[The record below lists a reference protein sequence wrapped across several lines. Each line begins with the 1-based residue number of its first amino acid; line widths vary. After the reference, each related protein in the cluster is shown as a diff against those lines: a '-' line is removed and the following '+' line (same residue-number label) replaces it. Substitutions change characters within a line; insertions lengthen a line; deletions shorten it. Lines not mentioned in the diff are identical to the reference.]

1 VYHPTGHLRAA
12 HRATVAGAL
21 TSCGAG
27 PLPQTVR
34 GVYPHEVVLTRAFLD
49 IVSMWLASAPFV
61 QPDLAQLVPLIVIL
75 TVTSTLALVAL
86 NTTAVFARVPDTLR
100 VQWLR
105 SIGVPATGLSG
116 SVPSL
121 VLLTQPRR

>member
-1 VYHPTGHLRAA
+1 M
-12 HRATVAGAL
+12 
-21 TSCGAG
+21 
-27 PLPQTVR
+27 
-34 GVYPHEVVLTRAFLD
+34 VLTRTLLDFVFL
-49 IVSMWLASAPFV
+49 WLASTPIVAPGLV
-61 QPDLAQLVPLIVIL
+61 ELVPLLLML
-75 TVTSTLALVAL
+75 TVTSALVL
-86 NTTAVFARVPDTLR
+86 VSLPTTSVLARRPVALR

>member
-1 VYHPTGHLRAA
+1 M
-12 HRATVAGAL
+12 
-21 TSCGAG
+21 
-27 PLPQTVR
+27 
-34 GVYPHEVVLTRAFLD
+34 VLTRTLLD
-49 IVSMWLASAPFV
+49 IVFLWLVSTPFIAPSLV
-61 QPDLAQLVPLIVIL
+61 QFVPLLLIL
-75 TVTSTLALVAL
+75 TVTSTLALASL
-86 NTTAVFARVPDTLR
+86 PTTSVLARCPDSLR

>member
-1 VYHPTGHLRAA
+1 M
-12 HRATVAGAL
+12 
-21 TSCGAG
+21 
-27 PLPQTVR
+27 
-34 GVYPHEVVLTRAFLD
+34 TRAFLD
-49 IVSMWLASAPFV
+49 LMFVWLASTPFI
-61 QPDLAQLVPLIVIL
+61 QPDLVQLVPLLLIV
-75 TVTSTLALVAL
+75 TVTSTLALVSL
-86 NTTAVFARVPDTLR
+86 NTTSVFARIPDSLR

>member
-1 VYHPTGHLRAA
+1 
-12 HRATVAGAL
+12 
-21 TSCGAG
+21 
-27 PLPQTVR
+27 
-34 GVYPHEVVLTRAFLD
+34 VVLTRTLLDFVFL
-49 IVSMWLASAPFV
+49 WLASTPIAVPGV
-61 QPDLAQLVPLIVIL
+61 VELVPLLLML
-75 TVTSTLALVAL
+75 TVTSALVL
-86 NTTAVFARVPDTLR
+86 VLLPTTSVLARRPVALR

>member
-1 VYHPTGHLRAA
+1 MMLA
-12 HRATVAGAL
+12 
-21 TSCGAG
+21 
-27 PLPQTVR
+27 
-34 GVYPHEVVLTRAFLD
+34 RAFVDMVLVWA
-49 IVSMWLASAPFV
+49 VSVPSI
-61 QPDLAQLVPLIVIL
+61 QPALAQFVPLILI
-75 TVTSTLALVAL
+75 VTIISSLALVSL
-86 NTTAVFARVPDTLR
+86 STTSVFARLPDSLR

>member
-1 VYHPTGHLRAA
+1 V
-12 HRATVAGAL
+12 VA
-21 TSCGAG
+21 
-27 PLPQTVR
+27 
-34 GVYPHEVVLTRAFLD
+34 VVLTRAFLD
-49 IVSMWLASAPFV
+49 IVFVWLASTPFV
-61 QPDLAQLVPLIVIL
+61 QPGLAQFVPLVLIL

-86 NTTAVFARVPDTLR
+86 RTNAVFARIPDTLR

>member
-1 VYHPTGHLRAA
+1 M
-12 HRATVAGAL
+12 
-21 TSCGAG
+21 
-27 PLPQTVR
+27 
-34 GVYPHEVVLTRAFLD
+34 VLTRALLD
-49 IVSMWLASAPFV
+49 IVFLWLASTPVVAPG
-61 QPDLAQLVPLIVIL
+61 LAQFVPLLLVL
-75 TVTSTLALVAL
+75 TVTSTLALVSSNMTSVL
-86 NTTAVFARVPDTLR
+86 ARCPDSLR

>member
-1 VYHPTGHLRAA
+1 MLA
-12 HRATVAGAL
+12 
-21 TSCGAG
+21 
-27 PLPQTVR
+27 
-34 GVYPHEVVLTRAFLD
+34 RAFLD
-49 IVSMWLASAPFV
+49 MVVVWVASTPSI
-61 QPDLAQLVPLIVIL
+61 QPGLIQLVPLLLTL
-75 TVTSTLALVAL
+75 TVASSLAFVAWRTTS
-86 NTTAVFARVPDTLR
+86 VFAPVPDSLR

>member
-1 VYHPTGHLRAA
+1 ML
-12 HRATVAGAL
+12 
-21 TSCGAG
+21 
-27 PLPQTVR
+27 
-34 GVYPHEVVLTRAFLD
+34 LD
-49 IVSMWLASAPFV
+49 IVSLWLASTPIIAPGLV
-61 QPDLAQLVPLIVIL
+61 QFLPLLLIL
-75 TVTSTLALVAL
+75 TVTSTIALVSL
-86 NTTAVFARVPDTLR
+86 PTTSVLARFPDSLR

>member
-1 VYHPTGHLRAA
+1 M
-12 HRATVAGAL
+12 
-21 TSCGAG
+21 
-27 PLPQTVR
+27 
-34 GVYPHEVVLTRAFLD
+34 VLTRALLD
-49 IVSMWLASAPFV
+49 IVFLWLASTPTVAPGLV
-61 QPDLAQLVPLIVIL
+61 QFVPLLLVL
-75 TVTSTLALVAL
+75 TVTSTLALVSSNMTSVL
-86 NTTAVFARVPDTLR
+86 ARCPDSLR

>member
-1 VYHPTGHLRAA
+1 M
-12 HRATVAGAL
+12 
-21 TSCGAG
+21 
-27 PLPQTVR
+27 
-34 GVYPHEVVLTRAFLD
+34 VLTRALLD
-49 IVSMWLASAPFV
+49 IVFLWLASTPIIAPGLV
-61 QPDLAQLVPLIVIL
+61 QFVPLLLIL
-75 TVTSTLALVAL
+75 TVTSTLALVSCP
-86 NTTAVFARVPDTLR
+86 TTSVLARCPDSLR

>member
-1 VYHPTGHLRAA
+1 MLTQAF
-12 HRATVAGAL
+12 VA
-21 TSCGAG
+21 
-27 PLPQTVR
+27 
-34 GVYPHEVVLTRAFLD
+34 VVWL
-49 IVSMWLASAPFV
+49 WLASVPFV
-61 QPDLAQLVPLIVIL
+61 QPGLAHLVPLLVIL
-75 TVTSTLALVAL
+75 TVMSTLTLVSL
-86 NTTAVFARVPDTLR
+86 NTTSGITCLPDSLR

>member
-1 VYHPTGHLRAA
+1 VRTAVIRPHYRQWLMRVYLGH
-12 HRATVAGAL
+12 
-21 TSCGAG
+21 
-27 PLPQTVR
+27 
-34 GVYPHEVVLTRAFLD
+34 VVLTRAFLG
-49 IVSMWLASAPFV
+49 ILFIWLASAPLI
-61 QPDLAQLVPLIVIL
+61 QPDLAQILPLLLIV

-86 NTTAVFARVPDTLR
+86 HAYSVVARVPDSLR

-121 VLLTQPRR
+121 VLLIQPRR

>member
-1 VYHPTGHLRAA
+1 
-12 HRATVAGAL
+12 
-21 TSCGAG
+21 
-27 PLPQTVR
+27 
-34 GVYPHEVVLTRAFLD
+34 VVLTRAFLD
-49 IVSMWLASAPFV
+49 LVFMWLASAPFI
-61 QPDLAQLVPLIVIL
+61 QPGLVQLVPLLLIV
-75 TVTSTLALVAL
+75 TVTSTLTLVSM
-86 NTTAVFARVPDTLR
+86 NTTSVFARIPDSLR

>member
-1 VYHPTGHLRAA
+1 MIR
-12 HRATVAGAL
+12 
-21 TSCGAG
+21 S
-27 PLPQTVR
+27 PLPKRPIRVYR
-34 GVYPHEVVLTRAFLD
+34 GHVVLTRAFLD
-49 IVSMWLASAPFV
+49 IVFVWLASSPFIQPGLV
-61 QPDLAQLVPLIVIL
+61 QFVPLLLIL
-75 TVTSTLALVAL
+75 TVTSTLALVSL
-86 NTTAVFARVPDTLR
+86 NTTSVLARLPDSLR